1 MSDPR
6 FKKEK
11 GFTLVELIVVVVI
24 IGILVAIA
32 VPVYKHMTTKAN
44 RASVEANL
52 RTIDSAIVQYRAA
65 NKGSVP
71 AAQGDISTYLQEWP
85 TGPDGVI
92 YQIDGGR
99 GQANKGANTDSWFG
113 TGPYKLPITTWP

>member
-11 GFTLVELIVVVVI
+11 GFNLVELIVVVVI

-85 TGPDGVI
+85 TGPDGVT

>member
-11 GFTLVELIVVVVI
+11 GFTLVELIVVIVI

-85 TGPDGVI
+85 TGPDGVT

-99 GQANKGANTDSWFG
+99 GQANRNTAGAWY
-113 TGPYKLPITTWP
+113 TGAVAKKLPIIW